1 MVLVVF
7 ALCPIK
13 NFRIRFTIIGDKNDS
28 TIFVAASYIESPRGK
43 SCFSVCFSNN
53 REAWRLIPGW
63 MERDG
68 AKRVDCKWWSTDL
81 LTTTDINL
89 TFFDSTPTSIFG
101 KGRRPASSYLSTSEM
116 SRTSTERMQRGKLVC
131 LHQQRQR

>member
-1 MVLVVF
+1 MVLGVHQKFPYPVHHHRRQKRQQQH
-7 ALCPIK
+7 LL
-13 NFRIRFTIIGDKNDS
+13 RG
-28 TIFVAASYIESPRGK
+28 VAYIESPRGK

-53 REAWRLIPGW
+53 REAWRLFPGW

-116 SRTSTERMQRGKLVC
+116 SRTSTERMQSVFASATPEV
-131 LHQQRQR
+131 